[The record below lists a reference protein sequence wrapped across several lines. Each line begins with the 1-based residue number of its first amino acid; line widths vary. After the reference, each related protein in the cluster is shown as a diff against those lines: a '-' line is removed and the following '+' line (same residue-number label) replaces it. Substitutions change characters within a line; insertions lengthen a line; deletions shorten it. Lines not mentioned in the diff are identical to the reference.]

1 MMTRGEFVGQHG
13 VSAEIDGRLLIEYDG
28 PCLEIEGF
36 LRDVRR
42 RSRIDA
48 DRPAAADVLQ
58 RLVIELSRKCP
69 VQEARLCDVPGS

>member
-1 MMTRGEFVGQHG
+1 MTRGEFVGQHG

-28 PCLEIEGF
+28 PCPGIEGF

-58 RLVIELSRKCP
+58 RLDRASPEVSRS
-69 VQEARLCDVPGS
+69 GSQTL